1 MSLRTGR
8 ILVVEADRAIG
19 AKIIGVSRLG
29 RMQALNS
36 IHPPACSYVSLCV
49 QHEINLFCHFV
60 MMRRVGPSRLKDH
73 QEKVSDGIGGVDTV
87 THTRVQPD
95 EKLILSRL
103 RMTLRC
109 LYLQFAKI

>member
-36 IHPPACSYVSLCV
+36 IHPPACSDLSLSV
-49 QHEINLFCHFV
+49 QHEINLFCHFL
-60 MMRRVGPSRLKDH
+60 MMRKVGPARREVH
-73 QEKVSDGIGGVDTV
+73 QEKFGDAIGGVDQM
-87 THTRVQPD
+87 THTSVRSD
-95 EKLILSRL
+95 ERLIR
-103 RMTLRC
+103 
-109 LYLQFAKI
+109 